1 MEQEAGCVF
10 CDRELIL
17 DDILCESENFFVKVG
32 IGLAAPG
39 HVLLIPKEHYRCYA
53 DIPSGLEGEL
63 GEMKERL
70 SRLISEKFSRPYIV
84 EYGVW
89 GQSVP
94 HAHLHFI
101 PSTSAEYGIESLVDE
116 MVRPG
121 AVPVEVTTPAG
132 LREIYLDE
140 GVYVSIEEQGTLYA
154 CHVKGITRVAGQ
166 PPPLSIRDFLCDRK
180 GVNGVRTWQNLSD
193 EERLLD
199 EEKRAL
205 TKKMLSALR
214 S

>member
-10 CDRELIL
+10 CDRERIL

-70 SRLISEKFSRPYIV
+70 TRLISEKFSRPYIV

-116 MVRPG
+116 MVR
-121 AVPVEVTTPAG
+121 
-132 LREIYLDE
+132 
-140 GVYVSIEEQGTLYA
+140 
-154 CHVKGITRVAGQ
+154 
-166 PPPLSIRDFLCDRK
+166 
-180 GVNGVRTWQNLSD
+180 
-193 EERLLD
+193 
-199 EEKRAL
+199 
-205 TKKMLSALR
+205 
-214 S
+214 